1 MAARRRAAERGA
13 AGGKE
18 RSSVSAAFDG
28 VRTLDGDLADELEL
42 LEAALA
48 GAGAPAAAK
57 RLSLAAQRY
66 DALQPDVLYTWMDPR
81 RIASELDETLGQRA
95 RTLSGWRNILAL
107 LPLIV
112 TWLALLLAA
121 NAYQAEVQAAVRTR
135 DFNLAN
141 TPFLVLWQ
149 QGFGHA
155 GPLTTFGWVAFIDV
169 LLLVGVAALT
179 YLAQRADAAAAVRT
193 RRLAARVDDAL
204 SRLALLAVR
213 DGGALPHGASPQDW
227 ARVVQNTI
235 KQAMAESKEVTEKA
249 RQVIEAVGQSN
260 EALLKSELRP
270 MITTLRQSVN
280 DFKGELASWQRS
292 VATVGTTIQQI
303 GGAAGNVATAADRLA
318 DSSEQYGRTGA
329 AIEGHLRTLNAT
341 QQQFVG
347 RVEQAA
353 ADMAAAAGAVQQLAS
368 QINDGM
374 AQNLVDASRK
384 LQQTDNQLSVTSNEL
399 RQAAALLHRAARLY
413 RQTRFG
419 LVGWLASRN
428 GNGNAG
434 PGQ

>member
-1 MAARRRAAERGA
+1 M
-13 AGGKE
+13 
-18 RSSVSAAFDG
+18 STAFDG

-48 GAGAPAAAK
+48 GAGASAAAK
-57 RLSLAAQRY
+57 RLSLVAQRFN
-66 DALQPDVLYTWMDPR
+66 ALQPDVLYTWMDPR
-81 RIASELDETLGQRA
+81 RITAELDDALGQRA
-95 RTLSGWRNILAL
+95 RALSGWRNLVALA
-107 LPLIV
+107 PLIV

-121 NAYQAEVQAAVRTR
+121 NAYQAEIQAAVRAR

-149 QGFGHA
+149 QGFGH
-155 GPLTTFGWVAFIDV
+155 PNPFTTFAWVAFIDV
-169 LLLVGVAALT
+169 VLLLGVATLT
-179 YLAQRADAAAAVRT
+179 YLAQRADGAADLRT
-193 RRLAARVDDAL
+193 RRLATRVDDAL

-213 DGGALPHGASPQDW
+213 DEATVPRGASPQDW
-227 ARVVQNTI
+227 ARVVQTTI

-270 MITTLRQSVN
+270 MIVTLRQSVN
-280 DFKGELASWQRS
+280 DFKGELANWQRS
-292 VATVGTTIQQI
+292 VSSVGRTIQQI

-329 AIEGHLRTLNAT
+329 AIEGHLRELNAT

-353 ADMAAAAGAVQQLAS
+353 ADMAAAAGAVQRLAT
-368 QINDGM
+368 QIDDEM
-374 AQNLVDASRK
+374 AQNLVDASHK

-399 RQAAALLHRAARLY
+399 RQAATLLHRAARLY

-419 LVGWLASRN
+419 LIGWLASRS
-428 GNGNAG
+428 GAG
-434 PGQ
+434 QP